1 MGKVISILSSSHKEP
16 RSTGQEDVV
25 IGGGSEDKEQ
35 DLAEQNKDSYNL
47 LKKKQQEERRK
58 YNEQVIKQYQI
69 NRKSKPNTT
78 PS

>member
-1 MGKVISILSSSHKEP
+1 MGKVISILSSSHKEHELKLE
-16 RSTGQEDVV
+16 QLQKEQ
-25 IGGGSEDKEQ
+25 DKEQ

-69 NRKSKPNTT
+69 NRKSKPNTN